1 MVLEMKY
8 VRDKANT
15 ISKWGE
21 FPSKRSVEVLIPR
34 SLVVI
39 DKPQGP
45 TSHQVSA
52 WVRDIFDEKTGHS
65 GTLDPKVTGM
75 LPMGIGKSVR
85 LLDLL
90 HSVPKEYI
98 AAMRFHGEVDDGKLR
113 AVLDEFEGDIYQV
126 PPLRAGVK
134 RQRRKRK
141 IFRIEKLDSKD
152 REVLLRIRC
161 ESGTYIRTLCKDLGK
176 TLGAGAHMMELRRV
190 EAGGFTEDDLVLL
203 QDLRDAYEFYR
214 DGEDEKL
221 KEILMPYEKALDI
234 FPKIR
239 IKDTAAGPV
248 LNGADLAAP
257 GILEMEDFEED
268 DRIALI
274 SSKDEGIAVGK
285 ALYDAEKIEQMEE
298 GLVFRSERV
307 FSPSGDYPK
316 RWK

>member
-1 MVLEMKY
+1 MVHAMEY
-8 VRDKANT
+8 VKDKVNT
-15 ISKWGE
+15 ISEWGE
-21 FPSKRSVEVLIPR
+21 FPDSRPVEDLIPR

-65 GTLDPKVTGM
+65 GTLDPKVTGV
-75 LPMGIGKSVR
+75 LPMGIGRSVR

-90 HSVPKEYI
+90 HSVPKEYV
-98 AAMRFHGEVDDGKLR
+98 AAMKFHG
-113 AVLDEFEGDIYQV
+113 AVKNRQLDKILKEFEGEIYQT

-141 IFRIEKLDSKD
+141 IYEIEKLDFKGRD
-152 REVLLRIRC
+152 ALLRIRC

-176 TLGAGAHMMELRRV
+176 TLGTGGHMMELRRV
-190 EAGGFTEDDLVLL
+190 EAGSFTEDDMIIL

-214 DGEDEKL
+214 DGGGDKL
-221 KEILMPYEKALDI
+221 KEVLMPYERALAV
-234 FPKIR
+234 FPQMR
-239 IKDTAAGPV
+239 IKDTAAGAV

-257 GILEMEDFEED
+257 GILEMEKFLKDEQV
-268 DRIALI
+268 ALI
-274 SSKDEGIAVGK
+274 SMKGEGIAVGRP
-285 ALYDAEKIEQMEE
+285 LYDVEEIVDMEE
-298 GLVFRSERV
+298 GIVFRSERV

>member
-1 MVLEMKY
+1 MRHVKNKE
-8 VRDKANT
+8 NT
-15 ISKWGE
+15 VSDWGE
-21 FPSKRSVEVLIPR
+21 FPSARSVEDLIPR

-52 WVRDIFDEKTGHS
+52 WVRDIFGEKVGHS
-65 GTLDPKVTGM
+65 GTLDPNVTGI
-75 LPMGIGKSVR
+75 LPMGIGRSVR

-90 HSVPKEYI
+90 HSVPKEYV
-98 AAMRFHGEVDDGKLR
+98 AAMKVHGEVDDDNLDKI
-113 AVLDEFEGDIYQV
+113 LDEFEGEIYQT

-141 IFRIEKLDSKD
+141 IFKIQKLDSKD
-152 REVLLRIRC
+152 RDILLRIRC

-176 TLGAGAHMMELRRV
+176 TLGTGGHMMELRRV
-190 EAGGFTEDDLVLL
+190 EAGGFTEDDMVIL
-203 QDLRDAYEFYR
+203 QDLRDAYEFCR
-214 DGEDEKL
+214 DGECRRL
-221 KEILMPYEKALDI
+221 KKILMPYERALDI
-234 FPKIR
+234 FPKVR
-239 IKDTAAGPV
+239 IKDTASGTV

-257 GILEMEDFEED
+257 GILEMEDFSRSD
-268 DRIALI
+268 KVALI
-274 SSKDEGIAVGK
+274 SPKGEGIAVGS
-285 ALYDAEKIEQMEE
+285 ALYDAEEIVDMDE

>member
-1 MVLEMKY
+1 MRY
-8 VRDKANT
+8 VRDKTNT
-15 ISKWGE
+15 VSEWGE
-21 FPSKRSVEVLIPR
+21 FPDRRSVEDLIPR

-65 GTLDPKVTGM
+65 GTLDPKVTGV
-75 LPMGIGKSVR
+75 LPMGMGSSVR

-98 AAMRFHGEVDDGKLR
+98 AAMRFHGNLENSR
-113 AVLDEFEGDIYQV
+113 LDIILEEFEGEIYQT

-134 RQRRKRK
+134 RQRRKKK
-141 IFRIEKLDSKD
+141 IFKIEKLDSKG
-152 REVLLRIRC
+152 REVLLRVRC

-176 TLGAGAHMMELRRV
+176 TMGTGGHMMELRRV
-190 EAGGFTEDDLVLL
+190 EAGGFTEEDMIIL

-214 DGEDEKL
+214 EGEEERL
-221 KEILMPYEKALDI
+221 KEILLPYERSLKI
-234 FPKIR
+234 FPQIR
-239 IKDTAAGPV
+239 IKDTAAGAV

-257 GILEMEDFEED
+257 GIIEMENFSKD
-268 DRIALI
+268 DQVALI
-274 SSKDEGIAVGK
+274 SSKGEGISIGRV
-285 ALYDAEKIEQMEE
+285 LYDAEEIVDMEE
-298 GLVFRSERV
+298 GLVFKSERV